1 MEWINERKLI
11 RLKAHGLADGEVK
24 FIRKET
30 GVQPNK
36 VSRCLLI
43 QKDKRF
49 RLNVEG
55 LPLESELITTNPEEL
70 RARKEVQINE
80 IERKR

>member
-1 MEWINERKLI
+1 MEGINGRKLV
-11 RLKAHGLADGEVK
+11 RLKAHGLMDGEVQ

-36 VSRCLLI
+36 ISRCLLV